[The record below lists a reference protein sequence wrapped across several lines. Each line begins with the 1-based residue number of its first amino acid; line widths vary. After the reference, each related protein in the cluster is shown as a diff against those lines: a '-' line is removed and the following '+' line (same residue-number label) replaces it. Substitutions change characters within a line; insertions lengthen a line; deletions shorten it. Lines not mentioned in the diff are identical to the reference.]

1 MSFNANKNGI
11 GYAPGWFL
19 AEEECSRETRE
30 ISQSHSQVV
39 TGANGAKHVPMGAF
53 WPANDSS
60 TVKGIVYEDVDVSS
74 GNMPGSVV
82 TKGVVYLDRLPA
94 APESGVQSAL
104 EGLGFKFYDTAPAVV
119 RPASF
124 GKKTLGTITVA
135 STAGSGA
142 GKTDVAVSGYTPGA
156 GERYAYKIASAAPA
170 AWLGMQIDDTWTIAT
185 FPLDELTATTGDYI
199 TVVSVD
205 NTGAV
210 VAAGSDDI
218 TAKANG

>member
-1 MSFNANKNGI
+1 MSFNQNKTGV

-19 AEEECSRETRE
+19 AEEDCARETRE
-30 ISQSHSQVV
+30 IAQNHAQVV
-39 TGANGAKHVPMGAF
+39 TSGTAKHVPMGAF

-60 TVKGIVYEDVDVSS
+60 TVKGIVFEDVDVTK

-82 TKGVVYLDRLPA
+82 TRGTVYLDRLPA
-94 APESGVQSAL
+94 APESGVQNAL
-104 EGLGFKFYDTAPAVV
+104 EGLGFKFYANAPAAT
-119 RPASF
+119 RPKSF
-124 GKKTLGTITVA
+124 NKTSLDTITVA
-135 STAGSGA
+135 STAGAGV

-156 GERYAYKIASAAPA
+156 GEKYAYKIAAAAPA
-170 AWLGMQIDDTWTIAT
+170 AYLGMQIDNTWTVAA
-185 FPLDELTATTGDYI
+185 FPLDELTATTGEYI

-205 NTGAV
+205 STGAV